1 MHEPS
6 KCGGLIDLFRGTVI
20 AARTR
25 MTESPRDVH
34 LLRMWLLV
42 IAVLHWVCFFLMVH
56 ATTPRESATSP
67 PVFSNFAQSVNSDA
81 SADPAS

>member
-1 MHEPS
+1 MS
-6 KCGGLIDLFRGTVI
+6 
-20 AARTR
+20 
-25 MTESPRDVH
+25 ESPRDVH
-34 LLRMWLLV
+34 LFRMWLLV

-67 PVFSNFAQSVNSDA
+67 PAFSNFAQSAGPDV

>member
-1 MHEPS
+1 M
-6 KCGGLIDLFRGTVI
+6 L
-20 AARTR
+20 
-25 MTESPRDVH
+25 ESQRDVQ
-34 LLRMWLLV
+34 LCRMWLLI

-67 PVFSNFAQSVNSDA
+67 PAFSNLAQSVSPDA